1 MDDSSANSPVRT
13 GSLKKAFSTL
23 LAGVASVIP
32 ILATLWILVLI
43 YKILGQAGDG
53 IIGGL
58 YDFLNQIRGMR
69 PADPGYW
76 RFEFPGSEFLRAL
89 LPVLIVF
96 SIGFA
101 VTNSLGRH
109 ILQWVEGKFERIPV
123 IGFLFS
129 SIQQLMEAIKGMGSE
144 RNFKGVA
151 FVEYPSPG
159 CRLVGFVTGSF
170 FDTRTGKEV
179 TSVFLPTAPNPLTGF
194 VVLMDNERITMS
206 DMTLEEASKLILSAG
221 LVAPAPETDGSL
233 GGLRPVADPSEK
245 PN

>member
-1 MDDSSANSPVRT
+1 MDDSNPHASPRSS
-13 GSLKKAFSTL
+13 GLKRAFSTL

-43 YKILGQAGDG
+43 YKILGEAGDA
-53 IIGGL
+53 IIDGL
-58 YDFLNQIRGMR
+58 YDFLNQLRGQR
-69 PADPGYW
+69 AGDPGFW

-96 SIGFA
+96 SVGFA

-109 ILQWVEGKFERIPV
+109 ILQWIELRFERIPV
-123 IGFLFS
+123 IGFLYS
-129 SIQQLMEAIKGMGSE
+129 SIQQLVEAIKGMGSE

-170 FDTRTGKEV
+170 HDSRTGTEV
-179 TSVFLPTAPNPLTGF
+179 TSVFIPTAPNPLTGF
-194 VVLMDNERITMS
+194 VVLMDNDRITMS
-206 DMTLEEASKLILSAG
+206 DMSLEEASKLILSAG
-221 LVAPAPETDGSL
+221 LVAPELEKDLGASSASGAPIERGQI
-233 GGLRPVADPSEK
+233 
-245 PN
+245 